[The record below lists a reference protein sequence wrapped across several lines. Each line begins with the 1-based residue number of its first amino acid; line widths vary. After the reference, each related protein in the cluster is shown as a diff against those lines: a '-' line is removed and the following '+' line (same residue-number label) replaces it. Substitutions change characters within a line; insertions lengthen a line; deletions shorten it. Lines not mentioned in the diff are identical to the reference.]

1 MKVKIKKYFFLC
13 LLIIQTIGFA
23 QNNLFEAPNLYCVR
37 NFTSTSVVLA
47 WNKPAI
53 APCFVAYDVY
63 YKPENGNF
71 SLLFSLNNSNKKD
84 TTINHPNP
92 GQTVYFYMTQRG
104 SCINSSTTKIYSDT
118 LDSRLSFP
126 SVEIKKVSVV
136 NNQIELQWTP
146 ENYKE
151 IKGYLI
157 YSNKTANNQ
166 FNTPIDTV
174 FGNMIGTYTDSKV
187 NVNDSQYSY
196 KIRTL
201 MTCDPDGAITLD
213 KQIHTS
219 AQLRVTNVNKC
230 VASAGLEWKKY
241 IFEDKDVLNY
251 EVQTR
256 TASTSFQS
264 VDTLESSVTNYA
276 VRNVA
281 PQEFTYIRL
290 KINLPNGESAYSN
303 EVSFFSETPIPIEK
317 DYIRWITVNADSSVS
332 IEYMKDTNAVL
343 KTPINL
349 ETTTKINS
357 FQRAGSSYY
366 SQNATHL
373 LFEDKSINPNADA
386 YFYRIEYRDDCNN
399 ELYSDTVQTL
409 HISATEN
416 TNNVAQ
422 INWKGFN
429 IPNIDFVNY
438 QLYKITNDLASDTV
452 LMHTYSA
459 QDVRKETDNK
469 LFDTKNLE
477 LENVCYFIVA
487 NYYHLKDAQPRTLL
501 QSKSNYF
508 CKAPTPKFFIPN
520 AFVPEGYN
528 KTIKPFL
535 LFAID
540 KDYEW
545 IVFNRWNQVV
555 FKTNDINAAWDG
567 YYKGEIAPFDSYT
580 FVVTYTGKDN
590 ITYKEKGTFLLVR

>member
-92 GQTVYFYMTQRG
+92 GQTGYFYMTQRG

-118 LDSRLSFP
+118 LDSRLSYP

-174 FGNMIGTYTDSKV
+174 FGNIIGTYTDSKV

-241 IFEDKDVLNY
+241 IFED
-251 EVQTR
+251 
-256 TASTSFQS
+256 
-264 VDTLESSVTNYA
+264 
-276 VRNVA
+276 
-281 PQEFTYIRL
+281 
-290 KINLPNGESAYSN
+290 
-303 EVSFFSETPIPIEK
+303 
-317 DYIRWITVNADSSVS
+317 
-332 IEYMKDTNAVL
+332 
-343 KTPINL
+343 
-349 ETTTKINS
+349 
-357 FQRAGSSYY
+357 
-366 SQNATHL
+366 
-373 LFEDKSINPNADA
+373 
-386 YFYRIEYRDDCNN
+386 
-399 ELYSDTVQTL
+399 
-409 HISATEN
+409 
-416 TNNVAQ
+416 
-422 INWKGFN
+422 
-429 IPNIDFVNY
+429 
-438 QLYKITNDLASDTV
+438 
-452 LMHTYSA
+452 
-459 QDVRKETDNK
+459 
-469 LFDTKNLE
+469 
-477 LENVCYFIVA
+477 
-487 NYYHLKDAQPRTLL
+487 
-501 QSKSNYF
+501 
-508 CKAPTPKFFIPN
+508 
-520 AFVPEGYN
+520 
-528 KTIKPFL
+528 
-535 LFAID
+535 
-540 KDYEW
+540 
-545 IVFNRWNQVV
+545 
-555 FKTNDINAAWDG
+555 
-567 YYKGEIAPFDSYT
+567 
-580 FVVTYTGKDN
+580 
-590 ITYKEKGTFLLVR
+590 